1 MVMKIGI
8 DKTMSCKT
16 AQETML
22 DLLAEKTV
30 PAAMGLHLASCGPC
44 RIELANLRETFAAMD
59 AWTAPEPSPYF
70 DSKLHVKLREAQA
83 AGPEGFFERVRAY
96 WTYSTGRHMRSAM
109 AGALG
114 MVLLLG
120 GGTYAGIYAHDQML
134 ASATPSA
141 TVNDLKVLDKN
152 AQALEQMD
160 QLLEDQPDGQDGGSQ
175 PTT

>member
-1 MVMKIGI
+1 MKNAN
-8 DKTMSCKT
+8 DKTMNCKT
-16 AQETML
+16 AQQAML
-22 DLLAEKTV
+22 DLLPDKTV
-30 PAAMGLHLASCGPC
+30 PAAMSFHLASCEPC
-44 RIELANLRETFAAMD
+44 RIELAELRETFAAMD
-59 AWTAPEPSPYF
+59 AWTAPEPSAYF

-83 AGPEGFFERVRAY
+83 AGPEGFFERMRAY

-120 GGTYAGIYAHDQML
+120 GGTYAGIYAHNQTV
-134 ASATPSA
+134 ASVAPSA

-160 QLLEDQPDGQDGGSQ
+160 QLLEDQPDNQDSGDQ

>member
-1 MVMKIGI
+1 MMNGTN
-8 DKTMSCKT
+8 KTMNCKA
-16 AQETML
+16 AQAAML
-22 DLLAEKTV
+22 DLLADKTV
-30 PAAMGLHLASCGPC
+30 PAAMTVHLAGCEPC
-44 RIELANLRETFAAMD
+44 RIELAGLRETFAAMD
-59 AWTAPEPSPYF
+59 AWTAPEPSAYF

-83 AGPEGFFERVRAY
+83 AGPEGFFERVRSY
-96 WTYSTGRHMRSAM
+96 WVYSTGRHMRSAM

-120 GGTYAGIYAHDQML
+120 GGTYAGIYAHDQMV
-134 ASATPSA
+134 ASVTPSA

-160 QLLEDQPDGQDGGSQ
+160 QLLEDQPDSQDSGDQ

>member
-1 MVMKIGI
+1 MKNAN
-8 DKTMSCKT
+8 DKTMNCKS
-16 AQETML
+16 AQEAML
-22 DLLAEKTV
+22 DLLADKSV
-30 PAAMGLHLASCGPC
+30 PVAMSLHLAGCEPC
-44 RIELANLRETFAAMD
+44 RIELAELRQTFAAMD

-70 DSKLHVKLREAQA
+70 DSKLHVRLREAQA
-83 AGPEGFFERVRAY
+83 AGPEGFFERMRAY
-96 WTYSTGRHMRSAM
+96 FTYSTGRHMRSAM

-160 QLLEDQPDGQDGGSQ
+160 QLLEDQPDQDGDGQ